1 MIDNKKLAVD
11 LSNKI
16 NYQPTYD
23 WLLVKPLKPVMIT
36 KLLPVPP
43 AKLPESVEE
52 AETTEPTT
60 PQKQRVEAN
69 VNKGIIIKLGTEYQK
84 TNPENLEVG
93 DVVLY
98 PRNAGV
104 SFELIKDSR
113 MLRRYEVIG
122 VERATT
128 SAQKVP
134 MTEMER
140 LISESKAA

>member
-1 MIDNKKLAVD
+1 MVDNKKLALD
-11 LSNKI
+11 ISAKI

-84 TNPENLEVG
+84 TNPEGLEIG

-122 VERATT
+122 VE
-128 SAQKVP
+128 KVP
-134 MTEMER
+134 MTLVER
-140 LISESKAA
+140 AVSEAA